1 MHSSLPQI
9 EQIFARVRDEAGWD
23 VTGPLLWGFF
33 FTDAD
38 PAKLSAAAE
47 RLTATGYRRV
57 DLYAADTE
65 NESDPPRYFLH
76 VERVE
81 RLTPATLH
89 ERNRR
94 LNAFAAE
101 LGLDS
106 YDGWDVS
113 EAPGASMRR

>member
-9 EQIFARVRDEAGWD
+9 EQIFAHMRDEAGWD
-23 VTGPLLWGFF
+23 VAGPLLWGFF
-33 FTDAD
+33 FTAAD

-47 RLTATGYRRV
+47 RLTATGYRKV
-57 DLYAADTE
+57 DLYAMEPDD
-65 NESDPPRYFLH
+65 ESEPSRYFLH

-101 LGLDS
+101 LGLES
-106 YDGWDVS
+106 YDGWDVGA
-113 EAPGASMRR
+113 APGASVRR